1 MDQTEL
7 LRTLI
12 NAFEPLWYLGAGL
25 AILCTLLLLPWYR
38 KKNMRALPWGIISV
52 LVVSTAIL
60 HFTFWS

>member
-7 LRTLI
+7 LLALI
-12 NAFEPLWYLGAGL
+12 NAFEPLWYLSAGV

-38 KKNMRALPWGIISV
+38 KKGMRALPWGIISV

-60 HFTFWS
+60 HLVYWS